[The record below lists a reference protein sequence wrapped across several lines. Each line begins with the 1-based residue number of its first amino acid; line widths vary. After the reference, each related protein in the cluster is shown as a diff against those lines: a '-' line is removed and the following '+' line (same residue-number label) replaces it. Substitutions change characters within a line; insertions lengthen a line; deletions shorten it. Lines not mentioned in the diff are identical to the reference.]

1 MQRVIKEI
9 KAKLKLLMLLGR
21 QVIELSFGEVEAAYQ
36 PVSKKLETLHYIL
49 IDTGKLYV

>member
-21 QVIELSFGEVEAAYQ
+21 QVIELSFGEVEAAY
-36 PVSKKLETLHYIL
+36 PGVLKKVKTLH
-49 IDTGKLYV
+49 